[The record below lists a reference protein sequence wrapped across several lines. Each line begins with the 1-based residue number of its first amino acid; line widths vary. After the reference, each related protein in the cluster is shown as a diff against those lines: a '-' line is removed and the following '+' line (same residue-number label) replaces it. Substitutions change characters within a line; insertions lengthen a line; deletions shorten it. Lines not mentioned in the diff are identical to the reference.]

1 MRPEGEA
8 GVRLLGKL
16 GHSKE
21 TMCGGGVP
29 VKPQACPNKTYAE
42 KCAENTKK
50 LPPQTA
56 P

>member
-1 MRPEGEA
+1 MKPEGEA

-29 VKPQACPNKTYAE
+29 VKPHACPNKTYAV
-42 KCAENTKK
+42 KRAENTEK
-50 LPPQTA
+50 LSTQTA